1 MVDWEYSIRH
11 YWSIGGSS
19 SLMDEL
25 EDQEM
30 KKDISGIL
38 INEVCGIIIWTD
50 RLTEMC
56 NFYEKTL
63 GLKIR
68 NKKSNYVNFEWND
81 FKLTIGKHNK
91 VKGKNKDQYRMMIN
105 FSVDNINE
113 TYVRLVDSYSLCG
126 FSFLIF
132 SI

>member
-1 MVDWEYSIRH
+1 
-11 YWSIGGSS
+11 
-19 SLMDEL
+19 
-25 EDQEM
+25 M

-113 TYVRLVDSYSLCG
+113 TYVRLVEEGVRFIRNPEKESWGGLVATIEDPDNNIIQLLQKLS
-126 FSFLIF
+126 
-132 SI
+132 

>member
-1 MVDWEYSIRH
+1 
-11 YWSIGGSS
+11 
-19 SLMDEL
+19 
-25 EDQEM
+25 M

-50 RLTEMC
+50 RLTEMS

-113 TYVRLVDSYSLCG
+113 TYFRLVEEGVRFIRNPEKESWGGLVATIEDPDNNIIQLLQKLS
-126 FSFLIF
+126 
-132 SI
+132 

>member
-1 MVDWEYSIRH
+1 
-11 YWSIGGSS
+11 
-19 SLMDEL
+19 
-25 EDQEM
+25 M

-50 RLTEMC
+50 RLTEMS

-113 TYVRLVDSYSLCG
+113 TYVRLVEEGVRFIRNPEKESWGGLVATIEDPDNNIIQLLQKLS
-126 FSFLIF
+126 
-132 SI
+132 